1 MTNCTNELILL
12 WFILIAPIQAK
23 QKIKLMYSKYELP
36 NLIKKCA
43 ASLEYISEYSGRAI
57 AWLVLIMMVLVSY
70 DVAMRYIF
78 RSGSITLQELEWHIF
93 SMIFLLGA
101 AYTFKHDDHVRLDL
115 FYQSKYM
122 NDLKRAWVNII
133 GGVFFLIPFCLLVIV
148 SSWPFVSQSFIHM
161 EGSPDPGG
169 LPWRWLLKAAIPLG
183 FILLILQG
191 IADIFKNISR
201 VLEKQE

>member
-1 MTNCTNELILL
+1 MLL
-12 WFILIAPIQAK
+12 D
-23 QKIKLMYSKYELP
+23 
-36 NLIKKCA
+36 LIKKCTA
-43 ASLEYISEYSGRAI
+43 CLEFISECSGRII
-57 AWLVLIMMVLVSY
+57 AWLVLMMVLLVSY

-122 NDLKRAWVNII
+122 NDLKRAWINIF
-133 GGVFFLIPFCLLVIV
+133 GGVFFLIPFCLLVII
-148 SSWPFVSQSFIHM
+148 SSWPFVSQSFVHL

-169 LPWRWLLKAAIPLG
+169 LPWRWLLKATIPLG
-183 FILLILQG
+183 FMLLMLQG
-191 IADIFKNISR
+191 IADIFKNITR
-201 VLEKQE
+201 ALEKQE

>member
-1 MTNCTNELILL
+1 VLL
-12 WFILIAPIQAK
+12 D
-23 QKIKLMYSKYELP
+23 
-36 NLIKKCA
+36 LIKKCTA
-43 ASLEYISEYSGRAI
+43 CLEFISECSGRII
-57 AWLVLIMMVLVSY
+57 AWLVLMMVLLVSY

-122 NDLKRAWVNII
+122 NDLKRAWINIF
-133 GGVFFLIPFCLLVIV
+133 GGVFFLIPFCLLVII
-148 SSWPFVSQSFIHM
+148 SSWPFVSQSFVHL

-169 LPWRWLLKAAIPLG
+169 LPWRWLLKATIPLG
-183 FILLILQG
+183 FMLLMLQG
-191 IADIFKNISR
+191 IADIFKNITR
-201 VLEKQE
+201 ALEKQE

>member
-1 MTNCTNELILL
+1 
-12 WFILIAPIQAK
+12 
-23 QKIKLMYSKYELP
+23 MYSKYELL

-43 ASLEYISEYSGRAI
+43 AGLEYISEWSGRII
-57 AWLVLIMMVLVSY
+57 AWLVLIMVVLVSY

-122 NDLKRAWVNII
+122 NDLKRAWVDII
-133 GGVFFLIPFCLLVIV
+133 GGVFFLIPFCLLVII

-169 LPWRWLLKAAIPLG
+169 LPWRWLLKATIPLG
-183 FILLILQG
+183 FILLMLQG
-191 IADIFKNISR
+191 IADILKNMIR
-201 VLEKQE
+201 VLEKQG